1 MEVLVVHNIVVGFV
15 VDGDINDER
24 SVDVF
29 SLAAAVE
36 PKISLVFLLLL
47 ILNQMNHLKVNIHK
61 RNITIN
67 GQQHTFHNLKIRN

>member
-1 MEVLVVHNIVVGFV
+1 MEVLVVDTIVVGFV

-24 SVDVF
+24 SVDVL

-47 ILNQMNHLKVNIHK
+47 ILNQMK
-61 RNITIN
+61 RICTKQISQLMDNSIKFTI
-67 GQQHTFHNLKIRN
+67 